1 MFCVAFRTRNPL
13 PPARLH
19 NPCNSL
25 INEVFSMKFSFYQP
39 LSGGR
44 PLSGGDSAEAS
55 VEAVKDEKME
65 SGAAVEDEVDFDECR
80 DDTSDIE
87 DEEEGFIANER
98 EEEAEKDTQSNGV
111 EEVAGQERLHK
122 GVEDEAIVDASQP
135 DHFVKVKRNGFEVV
149 FDASDCP
156 LERVA
161 SNDSLDSNS
170 SIHST
175 ASEISHKLEAIMLD
189 RIAAIDLIR
198 NLLETELE
206 NGKICVYN
214 FVQFLWSSDDI
225 LHVDATQTMT

>member
-1 MFCVAFRTRNPL
+1 
-13 PPARLH
+13 
-19 NPCNSL
+19 
-25 INEVFSMKFSFYQP
+25 MKFSFYQP

-55 VEAVKDEKME
+55 VEAIKDEKTE
-65 SGAAVEDEVDFDECR
+65 SGAAVKDEVDFDENR

-87 DEEEGFIANER
+87 DEEEGSVANER
-98 EEEAEKDTQSNGV
+98 EENVEKDTQSNGV
-111 EEVAGQERLHK
+111 EEVAGQEWRYT
-122 GVEDEAIVDASQP
+122 GVEDEAIVEDEGHERKEDNDASQP
-135 DHFVKVKRNGFEVV
+135 DHFVKVKRNRFEVV

-161 SNDSLDSNS
+161 ANDSVDSNS

-206 NGKICVYN
+206 NGKILCV
-214 FVQFLWSSDDI
+214 
-225 LHVDATQTMT
+225 

>member
-1 MFCVAFRTRNPL
+1 
-13 PPARLH
+13 
-19 NPCNSL
+19 
-25 INEVFSMKFSFYQP
+25 MKFSFYQP

-44 PLSGGDSAEAS
+44 PLSGGDLAETS
-55 VEAVKDEKME
+55 VEAVKDEKIE
-65 SGAAVEDEVDFDECR
+65 SGAAVEDEVDFDENR

-87 DEEEGFIANER
+87 DEEEGSVANER
-98 EEEAEKDTQSNGV
+98 EENVEKDTQSNGV
-111 EEVAGQERLHK
+111 EEVAGQEWLYT
-122 GVEDEAIVDASQP
+122 GVEDEAIVEDEGHERKEDNDASQP

-161 SNDSLDSNS
+161 SNDSVDSNS

-206 NGKICVYN
+206 NGKILCV
-214 FVQFLWSSDDI
+214 
-225 LHVDATQTMT
+225 

>member
-1 MFCVAFRTRNPL
+1 
-13 PPARLH
+13 
-19 NPCNSL
+19 
-25 INEVFSMKFSFYQP
+25 MKFSFYQP

-55 VEAVKDEKME
+55 VEAIKDEMTE
-65 SGAAVEDEVDFDECR
+65 SGAAVKDEVDFDENR

-87 DEEEGFIANER
+87 DEGSVANER
-98 EEEAEKDTQSNGV
+98 EENVEKDTQSNGV
-111 EEVAGQERLHK
+111 EEVAGQEWRYT
-122 GVEDEAIVDASQP
+122 GVEDEAIVEDEGHERKEDNDASQP
-135 DHFVKVKRNGFEVV
+135 DHFVKVKGNRFEVV

-161 SNDSLDSNS
+161 SNDSVDSNS

-206 NGKICVYN
+206 NGKILCV
-214 FVQFLWSSDDI
+214 
-225 LHVDATQTMT
+225 

>member
-1 MFCVAFRTRNPL
+1 
-13 PPARLH
+13 
-19 NPCNSL
+19 
-25 INEVFSMKFSFYQP
+25 MKFSFYQP

-55 VEAVKDEKME
+55 VEAVKDEKIE
-65 SGAAVEDEVDFDECR
+65 SGAAVEDEVDFDENR

-87 DEEEGFIANER
+87 DEEEGSVANER
-98 EEEAEKDTQSNGV
+98 EENVEKDTQSNGV
-111 EEVAGQERLHK
+111 DEVAGQEWLYT
-122 GVEDEAIVDASQP
+122 GVEDEAIVEDEGHERKEDNDASQP

-161 SNDSLDSNS
+161 SNDSVDSNS

-206 NGKICVYN
+206 NGKILCV
-214 FVQFLWSSDDI
+214 
-225 LHVDATQTMT
+225 